1 MEPIDIEV
9 EGKTTLV
16 VFNIIDLGPRKDII
30 LGRL

>member
-9 EGKTTLV
+9 EGKTTAV
-16 VFNIIDLGPRKDII
+16 VFDIIDLGPRKDII